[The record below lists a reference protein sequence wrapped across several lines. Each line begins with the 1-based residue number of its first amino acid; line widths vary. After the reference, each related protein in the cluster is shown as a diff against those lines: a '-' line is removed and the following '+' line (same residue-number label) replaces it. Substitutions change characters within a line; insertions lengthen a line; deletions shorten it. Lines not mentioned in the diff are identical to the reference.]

1 MPDLQKRLAVT
12 DFPMIVT
19 VIEVVIVIEIETVIE
34 VVKEIETVTASLVM
48 MTVGHAAGHIDQ
60 EIGAEG
66 KGVNRETRVEME
78 NTSLEMRAEKS
89 PKVGIVGIKVAAEV
103 REKKTNVDHVPDQR
117 ARARRAASGG
127 KGPTARTQNKLPKK
141 TKSGINLQNRRPLTA
156 ALSGGRLGT
165 EAMNEETEP
174 ERRGRRGATGPP
186 DHQAP
191 AQKETE
197 TGRVEMTII
206 K

>member
-1 MPDLQKRLAVT
+1 MPDLPKRHAVT

-34 VVKEIETVTASLVM
+34 VVKEIVTASLVM

-66 KGVNRETRVEME
+66 KGVNRETGVEME

-127 KGPTARTQNKLPKK
+127 KGPTARTQKRLPKK
-141 TKSGINLQNRRPLTA
+141 IKSGINLQNRRPLTA
-156 ALSGGRLGT
+156 ALNGGKLGT
-165 EAMNEETEP
+165 GAMNGETEP
-174 ERRGRRGATGPP
+174 GRRGRRGATGPP